1 MTDFRG
7 RRARLV
13 IQTVSLC
20 LDALSRSL
28 KPRISCIAYISMC
41 RVQGTGPGIS
51 LSRMFRYI
59 HRGSVDVGVV
69 FPDALMILAAAN

>member
-28 KPRISCIAYISMC
+28 KPRILFIAYISMR
-41 RVQGTGPGIS
+41 RVQGAGAGIS
-51 LSRMFRYI
+51 PSPVFRYI

-69 FPDALMILAAAN
+69 FPGALMILAAAN